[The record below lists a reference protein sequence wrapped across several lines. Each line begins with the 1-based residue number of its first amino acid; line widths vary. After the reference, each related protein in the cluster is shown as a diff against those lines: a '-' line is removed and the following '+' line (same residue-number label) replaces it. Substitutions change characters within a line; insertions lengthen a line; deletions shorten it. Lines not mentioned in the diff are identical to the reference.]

1 MSTLKVSTISPLG
14 TDATKTITLGE
25 SGGTLGIASGAKTSG
40 FGKIGQIVE
49 GSSSTNYTN
58 SSTSMSEMLNASITP
73 SSTTS
78 KILIH
83 FHANCQVVAGS
94 NAYGRATVFR
104 GTTSGT
110 DLGALI
116 GGDAAAS
123 NANFPLTGTY
133 IDSPSTTSAQQYT
146 LAMSTASGSTTS
158 VTTDSTTYRLVLM
171 EILD

>member
-1 MSTLKVSTISPLG
+1 MSTLKVTNLQKLDG
-14 TDATKTITLGE
+14 TTFPI
-25 SGGTLGIASGAKTSG
+25 
-40 FGKIGQIVE
+40 GKIGQVVE
-49 GSSSTNYTN
+49 NSSSTNFTN
-58 SSTSMSEMLNASITP
+58 SSTSMSELLNASITP
-73 SSTTS
+73 TSTNS

-83 FHANCQVVAGS
+83 FHTNCQIVANS

-104 GTTSGT
+104 GTISGT

-116 GGDAAAS
+116 GGSAAGS

-146 LAMSTASGSTTS
+146 LGMSTASGATTS

-171 EILD
+171 EVLA